1 MIRRALENQKLI
13 ITLPWIIEYC
23 SMIDVIS
30 MKMIYFE
37 EIFKDLIHIYRYVL
51 SRKNLQIKETEIAQ
65 DTDPEEFNSPVKK
78 VRSINVDVEIEEP
91 WISDFNAF
99 FLCISLGWLFENPSF
114 P

>member
-1 MIRRALENQKLI
+1 MAKFLSFIESLPYYKSVPTQTDFYKEMVKEKSSDKPSLDLKIMIRRALENQKLI

-51 SRKNLQIKETEIAQ
+51 SRKNLVC
-65 DTDPEEFNSPVKK
+65 S
-78 VRSINVDVEIEEP
+78 
-91 WISDFNAF
+91 
-99 FLCISLGWLFENPSF
+99 SLIHM
-114 P
+114 